1 MKATKANE
9 TGSIETGSIETCSA
23 CAGKSERTAG
33 EDGDLCPT
41 CTGIVELLRNK
52 PDVLRQLVQRAG
64 VPIMA
69 CLQSKHVEKNV
80 ERELPDVLDG
90 IRYRTTDRERNT
102 WYVSISEIDGNPV
115 EIFASTAFD
124 RDQHLQSRIS
134 NLTTITRLISLTLR
148 HIFIGERLTLEKT
161 LTQLK
166 RSSRQPN
173 DLPDMLSQILAKY
186 TERKTTAA
194 AAAAARASGAA
205 GAGQKADYDET
216 VIP

>member
-9 TGSIETGSIETCSA
+9 PCSV
-23 CAGKSERTAG
+23 CAKESKRAASE
-33 EDGDLCPT
+33 EDGLCPT
-41 CTGIVELLRNK
+41 CLSIVELLRNK
-52 PDVLRQLVQRAG
+52 PDVLQQLMQRAG
-64 VPIMA
+64 VPITT
-69 CLQSKHVEKNV
+69 CLQSKHVEKQV
-80 ERELPDVLDG
+80 EQELPDVLDG
-90 IRYRTTDRERNT
+90 VRYRTTDRERNK
-102 WYVSISEIDGNPV
+102 WYVSISELDGNPV

-148 HIFIGERLTLEKT
+148 HIFLGERLTLEKT

-173 DLPDMLSQILAKY
+173 DLPDMLGKILANYIEKPA
-186 TERKTTAA
+186 TPEE
-194 AAAAARASGAA
+194 
-205 GAGQKADYDET
+205 QKATNDET